1 MNSIVIRA
9 RTRKGTGASAPVT
22 GFVKSRRGTLVY
34 LGLAGHK
41 TALKAIWATVVDR
54 SRPTFE
60 VGSHTTW
67 GLSPKE
73 GGKYRQFW
81 SELPEVMSHHCV
93 VALEDLTKPDP
104 KGERPFYVV
113 VYDDGTIQSPPVK
126 DEDVAER
133 SKQSSEW
140 DYSRRDYQMVTP
152 LCRPGTDIKLRVID
166 PKTNQTVLAVDCPA
180 HWDILR
186 AAAQREALGE
196 AAHTMAHTRLIGLL
210 NQTDAAPFLDSWSA
224 FLWER
229 GRKENRILSCSTLGD
244 ALAAFEVKPGPEWA
258 KWAQE
263 GLRAGQLHFE

>member
-1 MNSIVIRA
+1 MSSIVIRA

-104 KGERPFYVV
+104 KGERPFYAVV
-113 VYDDGTIQSPPVK
+113 FDDGAISAPPVK
-126 DEDVAER
+126 DEDVAWR
-133 SKQSSEW
+133 GSPIRDW
-140 DYSRRDYQMVTP
+140 DYGRRDYKTVTP
-152 LCRPGTDIKLRVID
+152 LYRPGTEARLHVIESGGGSSA
-166 PKTNQTVLAVDCPA
+166 PAVDCPA

-196 AAHTMAHTRLIGLL
+196 AAQKMAHTRLIGLL
-210 NQTDAAPFLDSWSA
+210 NQADAAPFLDSWSA
-224 FLWER
+224 WLWER